1 MSQQKRILNY
11 LKQGNELTRLN
22 CWEQLGILEAPARIS
37 ELRAEGHNIHT
48 EMITVRNRYG
58 EKVRI
63 AKWTLKRRN

>member
-1 MSQQKRILNY
+1 MSQQKRILDY

-48 EMITVRNRYG
+48 EMITIRNKYG

>member
-22 CWEQLGILEAPARIS
+22 CWQELGIIEAPARIS
-37 ELRAEGHNIHT
+37 ELRAAGHKIHT
-48 EMITVRNRYG
+48 EMVTIWNVYG

-63 AKWTLKRRN
+63 AKWTLRG